1 MWSCIEINTAI
12 VCASV
17 PAVKPLVVKFFPKL
31 LLSEMYKRTHYYAN
45 RSGNK
50 NPTNGSTSD
59 SGNRSRVAPAAGA
72 IRSTTPGPAIV
83 TRPGEIKV
91 HQSFEMTS
99 APVSGV
105 LNRLDLDGSD
115 DEKGR
120 TETAVRHAP
129 QPSSRDGSEKNL
141 FASSWQ
147 DDDLMYHHGA
157 AAGGGRRQKKVS
169 ITSHPREIV

>member
-12 VCASV
+12 ICASV

-31 LLSEMYKRTHYYAN
+31 LLSEMYKRTNYYAN

-59 SGNRSRVAPAAGA
+59 SGNRSRVAA
-72 IRSTTPGPAIV
+72 TPGPATV
-83 TRPGEIKV
+83 TRPSEIKV

-99 APVSGV
+99 APASGV
-105 LNRLDLDGSD
+105 INRLDLDGSD
-115 DEKGR
+115 DEKGH

-157 AAGGGRRQKKVS
+157 ASGGGRRQKKVS

>member
-1 MWSCIEINTAI
+1 
-12 VCASV
+12 
-17 PAVKPLVVKFFPKL
+17 
-31 LLSEMYKRTHYYAN
+31 MYKRTNYYAN

-50 NPTNGSTSD
+50 NPTNGSTTD
-59 SGNRSRVAPAAGA
+59 SGTRSRVVATASA
-72 IRSTTPGPAIV
+72 IRSNTPGPAII

-91 HQSFEMTS
+91 HQSFEMTT
-99 APVSGV
+99 APASGV

-115 DEKGR
+115 DEKKTR
-120 TETAVRHAP
+120 VTATVRHAP

-147 DDDLMYHHGA
+147 DDDLMYHHGT